1 MPKELNEQV
10 VDEVTALNFKNIA
23 EMHSLTAGLS
33 GQYQLAAQQR
43 VNDTANAVHA
53 NALNAAQQIAQL
65 AGQQAL
71 TMSANAQML
80 SQAFLGRATRTI
92 LDVSAE
98 QAVGFMQEI
107 QAGLSKDLAALSGQL
122 ASVQEMA
129 KIAQSTPPQT
139 GTGGAFGSDAGS
151 ALLSQLANIQA
162 LLQQLVQQKDGAG

>member
-1 MPKELNEQV
+1 MPDELNKQV
-10 VDEVTALNFKNIA
+10 VDQVTALNFKNLA
-23 EMHSLTAGLS
+23 ELHSLTGGLA

-80 SQAFLGRATRTI
+80 SQAMLGRVGRTV

-129 KIAQSTPPQT
+129 KIANSTPPQT
-139 GTGGAFGSDAGS
+139 GTGGAFGSDAGN
-151 ALLSQLANIQA
+151 ALLQQLANIQA
-162 LLQQLVQQKDGAG
+162 LLQSLVEK